1 MSNSQHIIALLK
13 SYIEKDENQFYS
25 IAMQAAAKEARQ
37 GHSQVAL
44 AIRSLV
50 EEARDKSKRSFAS
63 PYNQSKASQ
72 NDVAGLLAISEPSI
86 RLSNM
91 VLPQEIKQK
100 LERVIHEYRQRDN
113 LLLYNLK
120 PRRKLLLVG
129 PPGTGKTMTAQ
140 ALAGELHFH
149 LLTVT
154 LESVISKYMGETAA
168 KLRLIFDSMDAVS
181 GVYFFDEFD
190 AIGAKRS
197 ATNDVG
203 EIRRVLNSFL
213 QFLENDYSESL
224 VIAATNHPELLDP
237 ALFRRF
243 DDVIEYTLPDRKMAE
258 CILKNSLAL
267 FDTKKVKW
275 KSVLD
280 AVNGI
285 SQADITKVATEA
297 AKVAVLE
304 GKTIITNREFDMAL
318 ADRPI
323 NLGNKTKVAI

>member
-1 MSNSQHIIALLK
+1 MSASQHIIALLK

-25 IAMQAAAKEARQ
+25 VAMQAAAKEARQ
-37 GHSQVAL
+37 GHSQIAH
-44 AIRSLV
+44 AIRELV
-50 EEARDKSKRSFAS
+50 EEARDKSKRPLS
-63 PYNQSKASQ
+63 NSQ
-72 NDVAGLLAISEPSI
+72 NQKTNVAGLLAVSEPSI

-91 VLPQEIKQK
+91 VLLQEIKEK

-120 PRRKLLLVG
+120 PRRKLLLIG

-140 ALAGELHFH
+140 ALAGELHFQ
-149 LLTVT
+149 LFTVT

-190 AIGAKRS
+190 AIGAKRT
-197 ATNDVG
+197 ANNDVG

-213 QFLENDYSESL
+213 QFLENDHSDSL
-224 VIAATNHPELLDP
+224 VIAATNHPELLDT

-280 AVNGI
+280 AVNGM
-285 SQADITKVATEA
+285 SQADITKIATEA
-297 AKVAVLE
+297 AKVVVLE
-304 GKTIITNREFDMAL
+304 GKTVITNQELDIAL
-318 ADRPI
+318 T
-323 NLGNKTKVAI
+323 NLPTKPRNKAKHE

>member
-1 MSNSQHIIALLK
+1 MSASQHIIAMLK

-25 IAMQAAAKEARQ
+25 VAMQAAAKEARQ

-44 AIRSLV
+44 AIRALV
-50 EEARDKSKRSFAS
+50 EEAREKSKRSSFN
-63 PYNQSKASQ
+63 PSQ
-72 NDVAGLLAISEPSI
+72 VRTSQADVAGLLAISEPSI

-91 VLPQEIKQK
+91 VLPQEIKVK
-100 LERVIHEYRQRDN
+100 LERVILEYRQRDN

-129 PPGTGKTMTAQ
+129 PPGTGKTTTAQ

-149 LLTVT
+149 LFTVT
-154 LESVISKYMGETAA
+154 LESVISKHLGETAA
-168 KLRLIFDSMDAVS
+168 KLRLIFDSMDTVP

-190 AIGAKRS
+190 AIGSKR
-197 ATNDVG
+197 TVNNDVG
-203 EIRRVLNSFL
+203 EMRRVLNSFL
-213 QFLENDYSESL
+213 QFLENAHSDSL
-224 VIAATNHPELLDP
+224 VIAATNHPELLDT

-258 CILKNSLAL
+258 CILKNSLVL

-280 AVNGI
+280 AVNGM
-285 SQADITKVATEA
+285 SQADITKIATEA
-297 AKVAVLE
+297 AKGAVLE
-304 GKTIITNREFDMAL
+304 GKTVIGNKEFDMAL
-318 ADRPI
+318 ADRPT
-323 NLGNKTKVAI
+323 NLGNKVKVAI

>member
-1 MSNSQHIIALLK
+1 
-13 SYIEKDENQFYS
+13 
-25 IAMQAAAKEARQ
+25 
-37 GHSQVAL
+37 
-44 AIRSLV
+44 
-50 EEARDKSKRSFAS
+50 
-63 PYNQSKASQ
+63 
-72 NDVAGLLAISEPSI
+72 
-86 RLSNM
+86 M
-91 VLPQEIKQK
+91 VLKGETKER
-100 LERVIHEYRQRDN
+100 LGRVIHEYRQRDT
-113 LLLYNLK
+113 LFLYNLK
-120 PRRKLLLVG
+120 PRRKILLIG

-149 LLTVT
+149 LFTVT

-168 KLRLIFDSMDAVS
+168 KLKLIFDSMDAVP

-190 AIGAKRS
+190 AIGSKRS
-197 ATNDVG
+197 ANNDVG

-224 VIAATNHPELLDP
+224 VVAATNHPELLDP

-258 CILKNSLAL
+258 CIFKNNLAL

-275 KSVLD
+275 NSVLG
-280 AVNGI
+280 AIEGM
-285 SQADITKVATEA
+285 SQADIAKVATEA

-304 GKTIITNREFDMAL
+304 GKTIITNKEFDGAL

-323 NLGNKTKVAI
+323 NLGNMARANI